1 MAKCPVL
8 NVSICNSVN
17 WTNQAEPTPR
27 PVLSSEF
34 VLAADQIVKAIGQTK
49 PSVAEL
55 LHLET
60 EKGKIR
66 VNEFFETS
74 VSGIYAGG
82 DCIRVR
88 GAASTVMGAQD
99 GKLAAQAIHDRLTNH
114 GAANG

>member
-1 MAKCPVL
+1 MQLGELDDSGRP
-8 NVSICNSVN
+8 S
-17 WTNQAEPTPR
+17 PR
-27 PVLSSEF
+27 PVPGSEF
-34 VLAADQIVKAIGQTK
+34 VLAADQIVKAIGQTR

-74 VSGIYAGG
+74 APGVYAGG
-82 DCIRVR
+82 DCIRIK

-99 GKLAAQAIHDRLTNH
+99 GKLAAQAIHDRLTNQE
-114 GAANG
+114 GANG